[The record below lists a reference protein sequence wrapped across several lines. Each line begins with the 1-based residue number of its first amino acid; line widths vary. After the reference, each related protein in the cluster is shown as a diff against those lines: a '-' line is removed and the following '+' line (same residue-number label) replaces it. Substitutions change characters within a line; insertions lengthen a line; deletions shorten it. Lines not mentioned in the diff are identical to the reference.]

1 MVKRTLICRC
11 SHRQL
16 LEAEALDAIVAERH
30 AAGEAC
36 YMVDDLCELCGDHDP
51 ALKAW
56 VADGE
61 VEVVA
66 CHPRAVQWLL
76 HQAGI
81 PATAI
86 SKIHDLREGAGVRG
100 KESGVRSQEAGG
112 RDQGSGVRDQA
123 SGVRSQESGVRDQG
137 SGIIPPN
144 NQQPAT
150 NNSPSPWFPVIDYAR
165 CTGCKQCLSFCPFGV
180 YSRSEDDGVEV
191 TSPRNCKNNCPACAR
206 ICPQMAIIFPKFK
219 QGPISGEPVTPED
232 VARVQAVLA
241 EQADGELHDLLAKRK
256 LRAAYR
262 KLERLAGEQQR
273 ELTQDELA
281 EAMARA
287 TSAEAEGTR

>member
-1 MVKRTLICRC
+1 MIKRTLICRC

-16 LEAEALDAIVAERH
+16 LEADALEAIVAERQ

-56 VADGE
+56 MEDGE

-66 CHPRAVQWLL
+66 CHPRAVEWLL

-86 SKIHDLREGAGVRG
+86 NRIHDLRE
-100 KESGVRSQEAGG
+100 ESGDRGQESGDRG
-112 RDQGSGVRDQA
+112 QGSG
-123 SGVRSQESGVRDQG
+123 
-137 SGIIPPN
+137 
-144 NQQPAT
+144 
-150 NNSPSPWFPVIDYAR
+150 PSPWFPVIDYAR

-180 YSRSEDDGVEV
+180 YSRSAEDGVEV

-232 VARVQAVLA
+232 VARVQEVLA

-262 KLERLAGEQQR
+262 KLERLAGEEQR

-281 EAMARA
+281 EAMAKA
-287 TSAEAEGTR
+287 TAAAAEGTR